1 MAYSIEKWERARA
14 YFESGQYTLSQI
26 NQKTGISI
34 SKISERAKKE
44 KWEKGKNA
52 DYIEAKKT
60 IAEKKGKE
68 RENIISVLDEIA
80 DEKTKHLL
88 YFQNS
93 AIKNQQKANELLEFA
108 DDLSDLD
115 AHSRITARNKETV
128 LGKEPTAQ
136 ITNTNAQQNNT
147 QILII
152 KDIRI
157 DHQRAVGHVVSRRRL
172 HVHFKFNVVC
182 FRIDLHEYHF
192 DRFIGL

>member
-1 MAYSIEKWERARA
+1 MAYGIEKWERARA
-14 YFESGQYTLSQI
+14 YFESGQYTLAQI

-34 SKISERAKKE
+34 SKISEKAKRE

-52 DYIEAKKT
+52 DYIAAKTT

-93 AIKNQQKANELLEFA
+93 AIKNQQKANELLESTDSLA
-108 DDLSDLD
+108 DLD

-128 LGKEPTAQ
+128 LGKEPATQ
-136 ITNTNAQQNNT
+136 ITNAQQT
-147 QILII
+147 QIQQIVI
-152 KDIRI
+152 QKD
-157 DHQRAVGHVVSRRRL
+157 
-172 HVHFKFNVVC
+172 
-182 FRIDLHEYHF
+182 E
-192 DRFIGL
+192 

>member
-1 MAYSIEKWERARA
+1 MAYGIEKWERARA
-14 YFESGQYTLSQI
+14 YFESGQYTLAQI

-34 SKISERAKKE
+34 SKISEKAKRE

-52 DYIEAKKT
+52 DYIAAKTT

-93 AIKNQQKANELLEFA
+93 AIKNQQKANELLEGTDSLA
-108 DDLSDLD
+108 DLD

-128 LGKEPTAQ
+128 LGKEPTTQ
-136 ITNTNAQQNNT
+136 ITNAQQT
-147 QILII
+147 QIQQIVI
-152 KDIRI
+152 QKD
-157 DHQRAVGHVVSRRRL
+157 
-172 HVHFKFNVVC
+172 
-182 FRIDLHEYHF
+182 E
-192 DRFIGL
+192 

>member
-1 MAYSIEKWERARA
+1 MAYSIEKWERAKA

-108 DDLSDLD
+108 EDLSDLD
-115 AHSRITARNKETV
+115 AHSRITA
-128 LGKEPTAQ
+128 
-136 ITNTNAQQNNT
+136 NTNAQQNNT
-147 QILII
+147 QIII
-152 KDIRI
+152 KKD
-157 DHQRAVGHVVSRRRL
+157 
-172 HVHFKFNVVC
+172 
-182 FRIDLHEYHF
+182 E
-192 DRFIGL
+192 

>member
-1 MAYSIEKWERARA
+1 MAYSIEKWERAKA

-108 DDLSDLD
+108 EDLSDLD

-136 ITNTNAQQNNT
+136 ITNANAQQNNT
-147 QILII
+147 QIII
-152 KDIRI
+152 SKD
-157 DHQRAVGHVVSRRRL
+157 
-172 HVHFKFNVVC
+172 
-182 FRIDLHEYHF
+182 E
-192 DRFIGL
+192 

>member
-1 MAYSIEKWERARA
+1 MAYSIEKWERAKA

-34 SKISERAKKE
+34 SKISEKAKKE

-52 DYIEAKKT
+52 DYIAAKTT

-68 RENIISVLDEIA
+68 KENIISVLDEIA

-108 DDLSDLD
+108 EDLSDLD

-128 LGKEPTAQ
+128 LGKEPAAQ
-136 ITNTNAQQNNT
+136 ITNAQQT
-147 QILII
+147 QIQQIVI
-152 KDIRI
+152 QKD
-157 DHQRAVGHVVSRRRL
+157 
-172 HVHFKFNVVC
+172 
-182 FRIDLHEYHF
+182 E
-192 DRFIGL
+192 

>member
-1 MAYSIEKWERARA
+1 MAYGIEKWERARA
-14 YFESGQYTLSQI
+14 YFESGQYTLAQI

-34 SKISERAKKE
+34 SKISEKAKKE

-52 DYIEAKKT
+52 DYIAAKTT

-93 AIKNQQKANELLEFA
+93 AIKNQQKANELLESTDSLA
-108 DDLSDLD
+108 DLD

-128 LGKEPTAQ
+128 LGKEPATQ
-136 ITNTNAQQNNT
+136 ITNAQQT
-147 QILII
+147 QIQQIVI
-152 KDIRI
+152 QKD
-157 DHQRAVGHVVSRRRL
+157 
-172 HVHFKFNVVC
+172 
-182 FRIDLHEYHF
+182 E
-192 DRFIGL
+192 

>member
-1 MAYSIEKWERARA
+1 MAYGIEKWERARA
-14 YFESGQYTLSQI
+14 YFESGQYTLAQI

-34 SKISERAKKE
+34 SKISEKAKRE

-52 DYIEAKKT
+52 DYIAAKTT

-93 AIKNQQKANELLEFA
+93 AIKNQQKANELLESTDSLA
-108 DDLSDLD
+108 DLD

-128 LGKEPTAQ
+128 LGKEPAAQ
-136 ITNTNAQQNNT
+136 ITNAQQT
-147 QILII
+147 QIQQIVI
-152 KDIRI
+152 QKD
-157 DHQRAVGHVVSRRRL
+157 
-172 HVHFKFNVVC
+172 
-182 FRIDLHEYHF
+182 E
-192 DRFIGL
+192 

>member
-1 MAYSIEKWERARA
+1 MAYGIEKWERARA
-14 YFESGQYTLSQI
+14 YFESGQYTLAQI

-34 SKISERAKKE
+34 SKISEKAKKE

-52 DYIEAKKT
+52 DYIAAKTT

-93 AIKNQQKANELLEFA
+93 AIKNQQKANELLESTDSLA
-108 DDLSDLD
+108 DLD

-128 LGKEPTAQ
+128 LGKEPAAQ
-136 ITNTNAQQNNT
+136 ITNAQQT
-147 QILII
+147 QIQQIVI
-152 KDIRI
+152 QKD
-157 DHQRAVGHVVSRRRL
+157 
-172 HVHFKFNVVC
+172 
-182 FRIDLHEYHF
+182 E
-192 DRFIGL
+192 

>member
-1 MAYSIEKWERARA
+1 MAYSIEKWERAKA

-108 DDLSDLD
+108 EGLSDLD

-147 QILII
+147 QIII
-152 KDIRI
+152 SKD
-157 DHQRAVGHVVSRRRL
+157 
-172 HVHFKFNVVC
+172 
-182 FRIDLHEYHF
+182 E
-192 DRFIGL
+192 